1 MIPQDFCQSGMKQV
15 GGTMIL
21 CDSILAV
28 HIDDCFHGLFRIIRQ
43 TIYHMNDQLIVLPGI
58 KYLALFPAGSNQPAC
73 VTYLTTPFRVK
84 WSFIEYYLVNFF
96 ISSLYCPHSHDLCLL
111 YHVLIISLKMG
122 SFFITDY
129 RPVPHFLRGILPS
142 PTFLS
147 F

>member
-21 CDSILAV
+21 CDSFLV
-28 HIDDCFHGLFRIIRQ
+28 CNIDCCLQGLLRIIRQ
-43 TIYHMNDQLIVLPGI
+43 TICHMNDQLIVLSGI
-58 KYLALFPAGSNQPAC
+58 QYLDLFPAGSNQPVC

-84 WSFIEYYLVNFF
+84 LSFIEYYLVNFF

-129 RPVPHFLRGILPS
+129 RPVPHFLLGILP
-142 PTFLS
+142 
-147 F
+147 